1 MRRMYSEHELSQ
13 AILEILKTSD
23 VEVKTLK
30 AFQSIKSLDKIIDA
44 SGNPRFIEG
53 DGTPNSVLQDV
64 YCKWSLSGTHLM
76 LVVSGKLPD
85 ETVLNPYAVLAEF
98 EIPQWVYDKIRVIW
112 STTMLAIVNLTMY
125 AEGTFTSQSNNF
137 YIQKNNGKVFFTNN
151 SNAFTLTS
159 DKYFRLQFD
168 LLIDSEEEE

>member
-13 AILEILKTSD
+13 AILNILKTSD

-53 DGTPNSVLQDV
+53 DGTPNSALQDV

-76 LVVSGKLPD
+76 CVVSGTLPD
-85 ETVLNPYAVLAEF
+85 TTALSAYAVLAEF
-98 EIPQWVYDKIRVIW
+98 EIPQWVYDKIKIVW
-112 STTMLAIVNLTMY
+112 QSTMLAIASLTMY
-125 AEGTFTSQSNNF
+125 ADNFTSQTHPF
-137 YIQKNNGKVFFTNN
+137 YIQKNNGKVYVTNN
-151 SNAFTLTS
+151 AEAFTLTA
-159 DKYFRLQFD
+159 DRKFRLQFD
-168 LLIDSEEEE
+168 LLIDAEEEE